1 MRRRYLRKTMN
12 KQTIEQNQI
21 SCDKCEGDGKNFA
34 TSSHEFFQR
43 WRKNLD
49 VSQVK
54 VAIVLGVSK
63 EQLSKFEN
71 GRLNFG
77 ESRQRKL
84 AEILSGWT
92 ADGEE
97 K

>member
-1 MRRRYLRKTMN
+1 MN
-12 KQTIEQNQI
+12 TQTIEQNQTT
-21 SCDKCEGDGKNFA
+21 CDKCDGDGKNFA
-34 TSSHEFFQR
+34 LGSHEFFQR
-43 WRKNLD
+43 WRKNLG

-54 VAIVLGVSK
+54 VAIVLRVSK

-71 GRLNFG
+71 GHLHFG

-84 AEILSGWT
+84 ARILSDWN
-92 ADGEE
+92 ADGEG